1 MTSSEDILWTAS
13 ELAEVLGAPSCEDR
27 DVFPG
32 ALSVSIDSR
41 FVSKSWLFFA
51 IKGHNNDGHNFV
63 DQAFDNGA
71 CAAVVGRDFACER
84 GCRFV
89 VDDTY
94 AALVALSKAARAR
107 FQGKVIA
114 ITGSVGK
121 TTIKNM
127 LAYLLGLQSKCHAS
141 PKSFNNQYGVPL
153 TLANMPRDCRFAVIE
168 AGMNNPGELTSLGE
182 LIMPDISCI
191 SSICEAHIGR
201 FDSLMNI
208 AQAKSE
214 LFKHFNGP
222 GTALLPGDNPFFK
235 FLADTAKAS
244 GIRDVF
250 SFGEADYADSRL
262 IGVKTEKDSLSVNAS
277 VFGRKVE
284 YRLDTLGEHWIHNSL
299 AVLAMVHL
307 AGGDVEKA
315 ASDFFGF
322 KPTVGRGAKYK
333 IKTSKGAEF
342 LLIDESYNA
351 NPESMAAALRS
362 LGGTSSG
369 QGRRIA
375 VIADMKELGE
385 QDVALHLRLL
395 PVIDKYRIDKV
406 FTCGELMHN
415 LHKLVP
421 TDKRG
426 EWFPSC
432 EQMTAEFSFE
442 GYIKDEDIVMVKG
455 SNSMGGGKIVEQ
467 LLSLQ
472 V

>member
-1 MTSSEDILWTAS
+1 MTPSEDILWTAK
-13 ELAEVLGAPSCEDR
+13 ELAEALGAPSCENH
-27 DVFPG
+27 G

-41 FVSKSWLFFA
+41 FVGKSWLFFA
-51 IKGHNNDGHNFV
+51 IKGHNNDGHNFI
-63 DQAFDNGA
+63 DQAFSNGA
-71 CAAVVGRDFACER
+71 CAVVASCDFAYER
-84 GCRFV
+84 GFGFA

-94 AALVALSKAARAR
+94 TALVALSKAARAR

-127 LAYLLGLQSKCHAS
+127 LGYLLGLQAKCHAS

-153 TLANMPRDCRFAVIE
+153 TLANMPHDCRFAVIE

-191 SSICEAHIGR
+191 SSVCEAHIGR

-208 AQAKSE
+208 AQAKSGI
-214 LFKHFNGP
+214 FNHFNGH
-222 GTALLPGDNPFFK
+222 GITLLPSDNPFFR
-235 FLADTAKAS
+235 FLVDTAKAS

-262 IGVKTEKDSLSVNAS
+262 IEAKTEKGSLSVTAS
-277 VFGRKVE
+277 IFGRKVE
-284 YRLDTLGEHWIHNSL
+284 YKLDTLGEHWIHNSL
-299 AVLAMVHL
+299 AVLALIRL

-315 ASDFFGF
+315 ASDFLGF
-322 KPTVGRGAKYK
+322 KPTVGRGAKHR

-351 NPESMAAALRS
+351 NPESMASALRS
-362 LGGTSSG
+362 LGRTSPG
-369 QGRRIA
+369 QGRCVA

-385 QDVALHLRLL
+385 QSVALHLRLL
-395 PVIDKYRIDKV
+395 SVIDKYKIDKV

-415 LHKLVP
+415 LHELIS

-432 EQMTAEFSFE
+432 EQMMAEFSFE
-442 GYIKDEDIVMVKG
+442 KYIKDGDTVMVKG
-455 SNSMGGGKIVEQ
+455 SHSMGGEKIVAQ

-472 V
+472 I